1 MDTII
6 QFVLKILL
14 LKYIKLPYYIYID
27 IDGSRQTDR
36 GQGLVSWMKPEYT
49 ILHCV
54 LKTRKL

>member
-36 GQGLVSWMKPEYT
+36 GQGLVSRMKPEYT